1 MSVFTKM
8 MFQRWHEQ
16 YVDSESVEINL
27 TDTWFIT
34 MFTTLF
40 QLL

>member
-1 MSVFTKM
+1 MSVFTKT

-16 YVDSESVEINL
+16 YVDIESVEINL

-34 MFTTLF
+34 MFTPLF